1 MKGLIPLVLGI
12 FGTFTFSWVGLT
24 VIPNLQIGH
33 LDPQMDEE
41 GTDVYPAPKSGMTER
56 GRHVYAANG
65 CIYCHSQQV
74 RADYAASDIDRK
86 WGERRSAPRD
96 YIFARPVL
104 LGKMRMGPDLSNIGK
119 RAPVEEENPSPG
131 PSASPAGSP
140 AAAASPGKAA
150 PAAVSP
156 TNPSASPAAAASP
169 PPKPANSPAAS
180 ASPVAAAASPAAS
193 PAPAPSAQPAGAN
206 QASPGKAAPT
216 ASPANPSA
224 SPAPAASPKPANSP
238 AAATASP
245 AASPAPAGSSPPAA
259 GAHADPAKQAASV
272 AAPPTGSPA
281 GVEPKP
287 GEPPPYSTAWH
298 HRHLYSPRS
307 FSIDS
312 DMPAYRFL
320 YEKRLIAGEPSAD
333 ALKLTGRDAP
343 PVGWEIVPTDD
354 AQCLV
359 AYLMSLDQSHPL
371 KEVKSPAAAGSPT
384 VAPAA
389 SPAAAP
395 PASPAASPP
404 AGKGTK

>member
-1 MKGLIPLVLGI
+1 MKGFVPLVLGI
-12 FGTFTFSWVGLT
+12 FGTFAFSWVGLIL
-24 VIPNLQIGH
+24 IPNLQIGH
-33 LDPQMDEE
+33 LDPQSDEE
-41 GTDVYPAPKSGMTER
+41 GTDVYPTPKSGMADR
-56 GRHVYAANG
+56 GRKIYAANG

-86 WGERRSAPRD
+86 WGARRSAPRD

-119 RAPVEEENPSPG
+119 RAPAEEENASPA

-140 AAAASPGKAA
+140 GPAASPAKAS
-150 PAAVSP
+150 PAASP
-156 TNPSASPAAAASP
+156 ANPSASPATAASAS
-169 PPKPANSPAAS
+169 PKPANSPAAS
-180 ASPVAAAASPAAS
+180 ASPAGAAASP
-193 PAPAPSAQPAGAN
+193 G
-206 QASPGKAAPT
+206 AAPV
-216 ASPANPSA
+216 PAE
-224 SPAPAASPKPANSP
+224 
-238 AAATASP
+238 
-245 AASPAPAGSSPPAA
+245 SSPPAA
-259 GAHADPAKQAASV
+259 GANPAPATQAASV

-281 GVEPKP
+281 GVEAKP
-287 GEPPPYSTAWH
+287 GEPPLYSTAWH

-320 YEKRLIAGEPSAD
+320 YEKRPIAGEPSAD
-333 ALKLTGRDAP
+333 ALKLTGRDTPAA
-343 PVGWEIVPTDD
+343 GWEIVPTYD

-371 KEVKSPAAAGSPT
+371 KEVKSPAAAGSPA

-395 PASPAASPP
+395 PASPAASPA

>member
-150 PAAVSP
+150 SAASPA
-156 TNPSASPAAAASP
+156 PSASSPAPAASP

-180 ASPVAAAASPAAS
+180 ASPVAS

-343 PVGWEIVPTDD
+343 PVGWEIVPTYD